1 VAEARPGAPG
11 VVHHVVVYILPQGQ
25 RQPFL
30 QDGTLSVL
38 VGWAPGDLGLVC
50 PPDTALRIPKGSKLR
65 FELHYTPNGTAVK
78 DRSSVGIT
86 FAKQPPKYELFTNSF
101 ANESILLPPR
111 EEHYR
116 AEATLR
122 LRADARIIS
131 CTPHMHWRGKDYFY
145 EIIYPDGKRQTILS
159 VPRWDFNWQNVYRF
173 QEPIALPKGA
183 RIHTVAHWD
192 NSRNNPYNPAPEKS
206 VRFGLQTWDEM
217 MVGWVAYV
225 YERPEEAA
233 AQPRQPMSQ
242 ADEWFDRLDHNG
254 DGFITADEFPDQ
266 LKPFLQTS
274 GIKIP
279 EKMDRK
285 QFGEFFEEMR
295 KRMPMRRSK
304 PPEGD
309 KKPKDDRPQPD
320 KP

>member
-1 VAEARPGAPG
+1 ADGALPYKNWVIDPGFTEDRWVRVAEARPGAPG

-65 FELHYTPNGTAVK
+65 FELHYTPNGSAVK

-131 CTPHMHWRGKDYFY
+131 CT
-145 EIIYPDGKRQTILS
+145 
-159 VPRWDFNWQNVYRF
+159 
-173 QEPIALPKGA
+173 
-183 RIHTVAHWD
+183 
-192 NSRNNPYNPAPEKS
+192 
-206 VRFGLQTWDEM
+206 
-217 MVGWVAYV
+217 
-225 YERPEEAA
+225 
-233 AQPRQPMSQ
+233 
-242 ADEWFDRLDHNG
+242 
-254 DGFITADEFPDQ
+254 
-266 LKPFLQTS
+266 
-274 GIKIP
+274 
-279 EKMDRK
+279 
-285 QFGEFFEEMR
+285 
-295 KRMPMRRSK
+295 
-304 PPEGD
+304 
-309 KKPKDDRPQPD
+309 
-320 KP
+320 